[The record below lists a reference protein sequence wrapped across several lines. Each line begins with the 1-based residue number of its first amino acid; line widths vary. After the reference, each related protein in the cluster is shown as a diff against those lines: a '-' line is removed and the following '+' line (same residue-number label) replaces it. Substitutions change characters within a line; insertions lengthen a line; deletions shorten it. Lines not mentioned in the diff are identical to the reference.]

1 MNYNKKL
8 FWWFLKYL
16 VICLFSLVVGILI
29 LYLPRD
35 SPVTSN
41 GTSKTANIKTRLSQQ
56 VPADIQETE
65 FFINLSNFMH
75 YCARI

>member
-1 MNYNKKL
+1 MYAKN
-8 FWWFLKYL
+8 
-16 VICLFSLVVGILI
+16 CLFNNYFLTINDIQPL

-35 SPVTSN
+35 SPVTSLTFSYN

>member
-1 MNYNKKL
+1 MSAKK
-8 FWWFLKYL
+8 
-16 VICLFSLVVGILI
+16 CLFNNYFLTINDIQPL